1 MNFKSLFLIG
11 FLILFCNNILAQNDS
26 LKVNKKRVAIVSSSL
41 CAALGGS
48 YYYIQ
53 NSWWADKQT
62 SFHFDDGADL
72 TYALNVDKVGHFM
85 GGLEAADI
93 FSSSMKWAGMN
104 EKKALWYG
112 GLFGSGLQL
121 AIEMKDAYAPYWGFS
136 KWDLALGSTGAF
148 WPVAQYYND
157 DLKAIKF
164 KFSYY
169 KRSNIY
175 WDLDA
180 QRGKQTN
187 KYAWQDDYPNQTY
200 WVTFDVNHFT
210 ESCYWPDWL
219 NVAIGFGIDD
229 SQYLPGWNEEIQ
241 FLDSSIPNAGTK
253 TGGKNE
259 WYVAFDYDIPKML
272 KKWDSPTGKKVKHW
286 LNYIHFPAPTIR
298 ISPKL
303 EFYPLFL

>member
-1 MNFKSLFLIG
+1 MNFKSLFLVG
-11 FLILFCNNILAQNDS
+11 FLLLFSQDIFSQKDTS
-26 LKVNKKRVAIVSSSL
+26 KVNKKRVFIVGSSL
-41 CAALGGS
+41 GATLGGS
-48 YYYIQ
+48 YWYIQ
-53 NSWWADKQT
+53 NSWWSEKQIP
-62 SFHFDDGADL
+62 FHFDNGADL

-104 EKKALWYG
+104 EKQSLWYG
-112 GLFGSGLQL
+112 AAFGSGLQL

-136 KWDLALGSTGAF
+136 KWDLALGSAGAL

-157 DLKAIKF
+157 DLKAINF
-164 KFSYY
+164 KMSYY

-175 WDLDA
+175 WDLDK
-180 QRGKQTN
+180 QRGKETN

-210 ESCYWPDWL
+210 ESCCWPDWL
-219 NVAIGFGIDD
+219 NVAVGFGIDD
-229 SQYLPGWNEEIQ
+229 SQYLDEN
-241 FLDSSIPNAGTK
+241 FTK
-253 TGGKNE
+253 TGGENE
-259 WYVAFDYDIPKML
+259 WYIAFDYDIPKML

-286 LNYIHFPAPTIR
+286 LNYIHLPAPTIR

>member
-1 MNFKSLFLIG
+1 MNFKSLFLVG
-11 FLILFCNNILAQNDS
+11 FLLLFSQEIFSQKDTS
-26 LKVNKKRVAIVSSSL
+26 KVNKKRVFIVGSSVG
-41 CAALGGS
+41 ATLGVS
-48 YYYIQ
+48 YWYIQ
-53 NSWWADKQT
+53 NSWWSEKQIP
-62 SFHFDDGADL
+62 FHFDNGADL

-85 GGLEAADI
+85 GGLQSADF

-104 EKKALWYG
+104 EKQSLWYG
-112 GLFGSGLQL
+112 AAFGSGLQL

-136 KWDLALGSTGAF
+136 KWDLALGTAGAL

-157 DLKAIKF
+157 DLKSINF

-175 WDLDA
+175 WDLDK
-180 QRGKQTN
+180 QRGNETN
-187 KYAWQDDYPNQTY
+187 KYNWQDDYPNQTY
-200 WVTFDVNHFT
+200 WITFDVNHFT
-210 ESCYWPDWL
+210 ESCCWPDWL
-219 NVAIGFGIDD
+219 NVAVGFGIDD
-229 SQYLPGWNEEIQ
+229 SQYLDEN
-241 FLDSSIPNAGTK
+241 FTK
-253 TGGKNE
+253 TGGENE
-259 WYVAFDYDIPKML
+259 WYIAFDYDIPKML